1 MMGQMYNILNEVGL
15 MYQLD
20 EIGVKMLLSYGFM
33 LEDYTLCK
41 EVKKIKPGEYITY
54 EKRCIEVKQYYRLNN
69 ECNYLIPEDEA
80 IDILDKLFRQAVKRQ
95 FEKDEEYQYDHIVA
109 LSAGLDCR
117 MTSFVAHDLGYTTQT
132 NITFSQS
139 EYYDDYVSKKM
150 ATDLGHDWIFKSLDY
165 GNWLLDVDEV
175 NRTTG
180 GNVLYYGTAHGNS
193 LFKRINFAEFGLIHS
208 GQVGDVVFSTHSKID
223 NEPYIIGDGAYSNSY
238 ISQLSPYLKDT
249 YPNQE
254 IGLWYCRYLNGTNNG
269 QQNEY
274 NYTETLSPFMDLD
287 LIEFALTI
295 PSGIRFD
302 HNLYKKWIIKKYPK
316 AAEYIWTGLGDK
328 ITAPK
333 LKFRGTTYSRKVFLR
348 KLIQLIL
355 VQKSSYY
362 NSKFNMNPIGYYINQ
377 NPKLKDSIYNHHQ
390 YIDLIA
396 NEDIKSEIKEIII
409 KGKPIE
415 LIQVHTLMSALKLFF
430 NV

>member
-1 MMGQMYNILNEVGL
+1 M
-15 MYQLD
+15 
-20 EIGVKMLLSYGFM
+20 
-33 LEDYTLCK
+33 
-41 EVKKIKPGEYITY
+41 
-54 EKRCIEVKQYYRLNN
+54 
-69 ECNYLIPEDEA
+69 
-80 IDILDKLFRQAVKRQ
+80 
-95 FEKDEEYQYDHIVA
+95 
-109 LSAGLDCR
+109 
-117 MTSFVAHDLGYTTQT
+117 
-132 NITFSQS
+132 
-139 EYYDDYVSKKM
+139 
-150 ATDLGHDWIFKSLDY
+150 
-165 GNWLLDVDEV
+165 
-175 NRTTG
+175 
-180 GNVLYYGTAHGNS
+180 
-193 LFKRINFAEFGLIHS
+193 
-208 GQVGDVVFSTHSKID
+208 
-223 NEPYIIGDGAYSNSY
+223 
-238 ISQLSPYLKDT
+238 SPYLKDT